1 MAVRLQM
8 KLGLVAEHERLED
21 SPDTVA
27 IVEPTIGATARS
39 KGSLFLVVT
48 GVGRGRRLR
57 EATHLVADTV
67 QGEYYYDESAG
78 LVVCLEKAIRAA
90 NRRLLAQR
98 ERLALGAGP
107 PGPIGIGVA
116 VVRGNELYVVTTGP
130 AEAYLV
136 RQAHLLTLPDT
147 ARAHG
152 LPMEEVAPEVWR
164 GEIAV
169 RDSLVLIS
177 SNVTAKLGPDELKD
191 AMVTLHPQAAMEHL
205 HHRFVAAGG
214 TGSDAA
220 LALEAGEVS
229 ATTQRGRLVPVR
241 PPEPLAGLPD
251 RSPIPLADSVGGGL
265 AAVSTGAGRARTAV
279 GSALAGLAGRAQ
291 DLLPRRGTRYR
302 RVTPAA
308 TRRESQRRAAVAV
321 LAFVG
326 VVALLGLGLWV
337 IGGSGP
343 TTQIPQ
349 INAGEKALATAR
361 DDVRLVFDNGTDLI
375 AADPK
380 RAEELLKDAIARAT
394 DAATAGIP
402 ASTVDPVRARAAAG
416 LDRLYG
422 VVEVAPQTAFSFAAQ
437 KPAFDLG
444 GLVRGPDGAPY
455 LLDRATKAVYRISL
469 QARKAVPIMRAGQ
482 AVASAGLKVGVPRYL
497 AVGGPDLLML
507 DDKNILWRWRP
518 TDDTGKGTLRR
529 LPVQDSS
536 SWGNDI
542 LGIGTF
548 VANFNAALYNLYVL
562 DPSEQQVLRYTMLA
576 DGSSYPAIAT
586 GYLTTPQDV
595 TKVTSMYIDGEVY
608 LADAGLVE
616 RFVGGR
622 SGDWTLAAPG
632 DDVLRPTRRYTLIS
646 SPDPRRQGTL
656 YAYDA
661 ANGRVMAFDKLTGA
675 YQAQY
680 RPAAGSPAWD
690 LLRGFYVVPRSPGQ
704 APAIFWIDG
713 NTLGTA
719 VLQQVPG
726 ASPSGSPG
734 ASAAPGGSAGPGS
747 SPAPTVTRKPAATR
761 RPTPSP

>member
-48 GVGRGRRLR
+48 GVGRGRRIR

-98 ERLALGAGP
+98 ERLALGSGP
-107 PGPIGIGVA
+107 TGPIGIGLA

-136 RQAHLLTLPDT
+136 RQAHLLTLPET
-147 ARAHG
+147 GRANG
-152 LPMEEVAPEVWR
+152 LPMEEVAPDVWR

-169 RDSLVLIS
+169 RDSLVLVS
-177 SNVTAKLGPDELKD
+177 SNVTAKLGADELMD
-191 AMVTLHPQAAMEHL
+191 AVVTLHPQAAMEHL
-205 HHRFVAAGG
+205 HNRFVAAGG
-214 TGSDAA
+214 SGSDAA

-229 ATTQRGRLVPVR
+229 ATTRRGRLVPVR

-265 AAVSTGAGRARTAV
+265 AAVSSGASRARSAA
-279 GSALAGLAGRAQ
+279 GSAFAGLTDRLQ

-308 TRRESQRRAAVAV
+308 TRRESQRRAAFAV

-326 VVALLGLGLWV
+326 VVALLGLGLWI
-337 IGGSGP
+337 IGGSGA
-343 TTQIPQ
+343 TNQIPQ
-349 INAGEKALATAR
+349 INAGEHALATAR

-375 AADPK
+375 AADPR
-380 RAEELLKDAIARAT
+380 RAEQLLKDAVAEV
-394 DAATAGIP
+394 AAALAAGIP
-402 ASTVDPVRARAAAG
+402 SSTLDPVRARAAAG
-416 LDRLYG
+416 LDRIYG
-422 VVEVAPQTAFSFAAQ
+422 VVEVAPQSAFSFASQ

-455 LLDRATKAVYRISL
+455 VLDRATKAVYRISL
-469 QARKAVPIMRAGQ
+469 QARKAVPIMRSGQ
-482 AVASAGLKVGVPRYL
+482 AVASAGIKVGVPRYL

-507 DDKNILWRWRP
+507 DDRNILWRWRP
-518 TDDTGKGTLRR
+518 TDDTGKGILRR
-529 LPVQDSS
+529 LPVQESS

-542 LGIGTF
+542 LGFGTF

-562 DPSEQQVLRYTMLA
+562 DPSEQQILRYTMLA
-576 DGSSYPAIAT
+576 DGSSYPAAAT

-595 TKVTSMYIDGEVY
+595 TKVTSMYIDGEIY
-608 LADAGLVE
+608 LADGGLVE

-622 SGDWTLAAPG
+622 SGNWALASPG
-632 DDVLRPTRRYTLIS
+632 DDTLRPTRRYTLIS
-646 SPDPRRQGTL
+646 SPDARRQGTL
-656 YAYDA
+656 YVFDA

-680 RPAAGSPAWD
+680 RPAGGSPAWD
-690 LLRGFYVVPRSPGQ
+690 QLRSFYVVPRSPGQ
-704 APAIFWIDG
+704 APAIYWIDA

-726 ASPSGSPG
+726 TLPGSSPG
-734 ASAAPGGSAGPGS
+734 ASPAPGSAAPGS
-747 SPAPTVTRKPAATR
+747 SRRPAATPKPSATP